1 MIKNKQTNGANLKR
15 RFMLLA
21 VLFFILLSVAAV
33 ILFFPGCDLIRGKS
47 NYEIA
52 VENGF
57 EGTEREW
64 LETLKGEK
72 GDEGQAGESGTVWHT
87 GTAAP
92 ENTLGA
98 DGDFY
103 LNTDNFELYKK
114 ESGEWGLI
122 GSFKNDGKTCNHAFG
137 LPKVIGE
144 SEDCKYWIVKESCTV
159 DGCGYYITRPLSKDN
174 TDPSVVFE
182 AESYEALSLMLGAG
196 VECVTIADGANI
208 TLGGDIEATGHI
220 EVREGAIAT
229 LDLNGH
235 TLSSSCACSF
245 VKNYGTL
252 TIDDGTG
259 EGAIYTTNVDEQGR
273 SSVMNFGAL
282 TINGGTFGSSASR
295 GQALSNFGTATV
307 NGGKFTACDNYT
319 NGGFAYAVCNGHAEY
334 PDAVMTINDA
344 EVYGKM
350 NGAIA
355 NDGGTLTVKGGTY
368 ILGDGVSNNNFYLAY
383 SSAGTLIIEGGTFTR
398 RVLNAYGFFYTDGGT
413 VDLYGGTFTDEV
425 NGDIIIAG
433 SFVTKIS
440 APINGNTFLVKNSRV
455 AVKDGVSV
463 SYSAAQSELHEEY
476 SLFEGYTQYS
486 NDSTSNVYYYW
497 YTESGAVTGVYEK
510 IETVIKNGYIM
521 DGEFIRLVKDVTLTA
536 DLSVQLTEGTFTIY
550 KDGFKI
556 EGAGKIVLPVGVS
569 VKCDGECGGIKA
581 ADGYTLNVQTVDGVY
596 IYTAE

>member
-1 MIKNKQTNGANLKR
+1 MTENKQANGVNVKR
-15 RFMLLA
+15 RSLLA
-21 VLFFILLSVAAV
+21 VLLLILICVAAV
-33 ILFFPGCDLIRGKS
+33 VIFIPGCDLIRGKS

-92 ENTLGA
+92 ENTLGK

-103 LNTDNFELYKK
+103 LNTDNFALYKK
-114 ESGEWGLI
+114 VDGEWGLI
-122 GSFKNDGKTCNHAFG
+122 GSFKNEEKICNHAFG

-144 SEDCKYWIVKESCTV
+144 SEDGKYWIAKESCTL
-159 DGCGYYITRPLSKDN
+159 DGCGYYITRPISKEN
-174 TDPSVVFE
+174 ADPSVVFE

-196 VECVTIADGANI
+196 VECVTVADGANI
-208 TLGGDIEATGHI
+208 TLGGDIEATGRI
-220 EVREGAIAT
+220 EVREGSTAT

-235 TLSSSCACSF
+235 TLKSSCASSF

-252 TIDDGTG
+252 TINDGAG
-259 EGAIYTTNVDEQGR
+259 EGAIYTTNVDDQGR
-273 SSVMNFGAL
+273 SSVKNFGTL

-319 NGGFAYAVCNGHAEY
+319 NGGYAYAVCNGHAEY
-334 PDAVMTINDA
+334 PNAVMTINDA
-344 EVYGKM
+344 QVYGKM

-355 NDGGTLTVKGGTY
+355 SDGGTFTIKGGTY
-368 ILGDGVSNNNFYLAY
+368 ILGDGTSNNNFYLAY
-383 SSAGTLIIEGGTFTR
+383 SSGGTLIIEGGTFTR
-398 RVLNAYGFFYTDGGT
+398 KVQNSHGFFYTDGGT
-413 VDLYGGTFTDEV
+413 IDLNGGTFTDEV
-425 NGDIIIAG
+425 NGDIIITG
-433 SFVTKIS
+433 GFVTKIS
-440 APINGNTFLVKNSRV
+440 APIDGCTLLVRNSRV
-455 AVKDGVSV
+455 AVKDGVTV
-463 SYSAAQSELHEEY
+463 SYSAAQSELKEEY
-476 SLFEGYTQYS
+476 SLFDDYVQYS
-486 NDSTSNVYYYW
+486 NDGVSNAYYYW
-497 YTESGAVTGVYEK
+497 NTENGDTAGVYEK
-510 IETVIKNGYIM
+510 IETVIKNGYLM

-536 DLSVQLTEGTFTIY
+536 DLNVQLTEGSFTLY
-550 KDGFKI
+550 TGGFKI

-569 VKCDGECGGIKA
+569 VRSDAECSGIKA